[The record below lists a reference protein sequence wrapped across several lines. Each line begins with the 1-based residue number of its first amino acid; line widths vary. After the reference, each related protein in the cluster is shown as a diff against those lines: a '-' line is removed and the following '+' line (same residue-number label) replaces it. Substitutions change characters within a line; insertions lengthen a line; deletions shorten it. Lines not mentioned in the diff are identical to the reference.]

1 MYKKLIAL
9 ILMSP
14 LVISE
19 ELISLDEF
27 FSSEKASSMNSAE
40 LTIYSLEKCSA
51 VTFFSIGGDNPE
63 IEDVGDIFLMTA
75 LAYRID
81 LEPEINDAVH
91 MDNNLKTVQKY
102 FKEYEYYYSDYFF
115 GLLTRA
121 EIYVN
126 NYSRLI
132 NDISKNLEQARI
144 YAEYEIND

>member
-1 MYKKLIAL
+1 MYKKLLAL
-9 ILMSP
+9 LFLSP
-14 LVISE
+14 LVVSE

-102 FKEYEYYYSDYFF
+102 FKEYEYYYSDSAIANSDEFF
-115 GLLTRA
+115 PDLMKSDLKFCVGVF
-121 EIYVN
+121 EI
-126 NYSRLI
+126 I
-132 NDISKNLEQARI
+132 NGDE
-144 YAEYEIND
+144 E

>member
-1 MYKKLIAL
+1 MKKLLAL
-9 ILMSP
+9 LLLSP

-91 MDNNLKTVQKY
+91 MDNNLETVQKY
-102 FKEYEYYYSDYFF
+102 FKEYEYYYSDSAINNSDEFF
-115 GLLTRA
+115 PDLMKSDLKFCVGVF
-121 EIYVN
+121 EI
-126 NYSRLI
+126 I
-132 NDISKNLEQARI
+132 NGDE
-144 YAEYEIND
+144 E

>member
-1 MYKKLIAL
+1 
-9 ILMSP
+9 MSP
-14 LVISE
+14 LVITE
-19 ELISLDEF
+19 ELISLDDF

-63 IEDVGDIFLMTA
+63 IEDVGDVFLMTA

-102 FKEYEYYYSDYFF
+102 FKEYEYYYCDSAINHSDEFF
-115 GLLTRA
+115 PDLMKSDLKFCVGVF
-121 EIYVN
+121 EI
-126 NYSRLI
+126 I
-132 NDISKNLEQARI
+132 NGEEES
-144 YAEYEIND
+144 

>member
-1 MYKKLIAL
+1 MYKKLLAL
-9 ILMSP
+9 LFLSP
-14 LVISE
+14 LVVSE
-19 ELISLDEF
+19 ELISLDDF

-102 FKEYEYYYSDYFF
+102 FKEYEYYYSDSAIDNSDEFF
-115 GLLTRA
+115 PDLMKSDLKFCVGVF
-121 EIYVN
+121 EI
-126 NYSRLI
+126 I
-132 NDISKNLEQARI
+132 NGDE
-144 YAEYEIND
+144 E

>member
-1 MYKKLIAL
+1 MKKLLAL
-9 ILMSP
+9 LLISP
-14 LVISE
+14 LVVSE

-91 MDNNLKTVQKY
+91 MDNNLETVQKY
-102 FKEYEYYYSDYFF
+102 FKEYEYYYSDSAINNSDEFF
-115 GLLTRA
+115 PDLMKSDLKFCVGVF
-121 EIYVN
+121 EI
-126 NYSRLI
+126 I
-132 NDISKNLEQARI
+132 NGDE
-144 YAEYEIND
+144 E

>member
-1 MYKKLIAL
+1 MKSWLIAL

-102 FKEYEYYYSDYFF
+102 FKEYEYYYSDYAIAKSDEFF
-115 GLLTRA
+115 PDLMKSDLKFCVGVF
-121 EIYVN
+121 EI
-126 NYSRLI
+126 I
-132 NDISKNLEQARI
+132 NGE
-144 YAEYEIND
+144 EE

>member
-1 MYKKLIAL
+1 MKKLLAL
-9 ILMSP
+9 LLLSP
-14 LVISE
+14 LVVSE

-63 IEDVGDIFLMTA
+63 IEDVGDVFLMTA

-102 FKEYEYYYSDYFF
+102 FKEYEYYYSDSAINNSDEFF
-115 GLLTRA
+115 PDLMKSDLKFCVGVF
-121 EIYVN
+121 EI
-126 NYSRLI
+126 I
-132 NDISKNLEQARI
+132 NGEEES
-144 YAEYEIND
+144 

>member
-1 MYKKLIAL
+1 MKKLLAL
-9 ILMSP
+9 LLISP
-14 LVISE
+14 LVVSE

-102 FKEYEYYYSDYFF
+102 FKEYEYYYSDSAINNSDEFF
-115 GLLTRA
+115 PDLMKSDLKFCVGVF
-121 EIYVN
+121 EI
-126 NYSRLI
+126 I
-132 NDISKNLEQARI
+132 NGDE
-144 YAEYEIND
+144 E

>member
-1 MYKKLIAL
+1 MKKLLAL
-9 ILMSP
+9 LLLSP
-14 LVISE
+14 LVVSE

-63 IEDVGDIFLMTA
+63 IEDVGDVFLMTA

-102 FKEYEYYYSDYFF
+102 FKEYEYYYSDSAIANSDEFF
-115 GLLTRA
+115 PDLMKSDLKFCVGVF
-121 EIYVN
+121 EI
-126 NYSRLI
+126 I
-132 NDISKNLEQARI
+132 NGE
-144 YAEYEIND
+144 EE